1 MHLVLNIYSGKT
13 VEKVYTA
20 DEFDIMFGT
29 VEDLINLVDVDRL
42 SGNVTD
48 TDFIGAV
55 AVLLKGGFRQVKT
68 LLKELFPDVTD
79 EELKRA
85 KMKEVL
91 AVLVQVL
98 KYGFSEMAESRNAKN

>member
-1 MHLVLNIYSGKT
+1 MQLNLNIYSGKT

-29 VEDLINLVDVDRL
+29 VEDLVSLVDVDRL

-55 AVLLKGGFRQVKT
+55 AVLLKGGFGQVKT

-79 EELKRA
+79 EELKHT

-91 AVLVQVL
+91 AILVQVL
-98 KYGFSEMAESRNAKN
+98 KHGFSEMAAAGNTKN